1 MNDPDPESRGYRRSV
16 GMVVFNGRGEVV
28 VGRRLD
34 FRSDAWQMPQG
45 GIDAGE
51 EPREAALREL
61 LEEIGTDKVEIVAET
76 KDWLR
81 YDIPEDL
88 AARLWNGS
96 YRGQEQKWFAMRFL
110 GTDADIDID
119 TEHPEFNAWK
129 WLPFGQTPA
138 AIVPFKRQLYAR
150 LVEEFGSIIVA
161 A

>member
-1 MNDPDPESRGYRRSV
+1 MNDPDREGRGYRRGV
-16 GMVVFNGRGEVV
+16 GMVVFNDRGQVV

-45 GIDAGE
+45 GIDDGE
-51 EPREAALREL
+51 EPREAAVREL

-76 KDWLR
+76 EGWLR

-88 AARLWNGS
+88 AAKLWQGS

-119 TEHPEFNAWK
+119 TELPEFNAWK
-129 WLPFGQTPA
+129 WLPFAQTPE
-138 AIVPFKRQLYAR
+138 AIVPFKRELYAR
-150 LVEEFGSIIVA
+150 LVEEFSGVVVA
-161 A
+161 D